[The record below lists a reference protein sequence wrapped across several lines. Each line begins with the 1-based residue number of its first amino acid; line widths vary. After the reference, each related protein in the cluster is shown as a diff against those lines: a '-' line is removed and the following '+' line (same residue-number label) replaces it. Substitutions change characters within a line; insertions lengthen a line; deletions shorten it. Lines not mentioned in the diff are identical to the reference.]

1 MENIKYKFKNGVEF
15 NGTAQQIL
23 DYAKLLGESIDA
35 SRFETSLPRGYY
47 LSATNGPV
55 KISDMETSHIVNS
68 LNKITV
74 DYYLSLKPSKSF
86 NLSEYLT
93 KFVGL
98 TNNPQVEDL
107 YTELTKRK

>member
-1 MENIKYKFKNGVEF
+1 MENIKYTFKNGVEF

-23 DYAKLLGESIDA
+23 DYAKMLGESIDA
-35 SRFETSLPRGYY
+35 TRFDSSLPRGYY
-47 LSATNGPV
+47 LSTTKGPL

-68 LNKITV
+68 LNKMTV
-74 DYYLSLKPSKSF
+74 DYYLSLKPNKTF
-86 NLSEYLT
+86 NLTEYLA

-98 TNNPQVEDL
+98 IDNPQVEDL